1 MPYIAPAMYQNM
13 LSGVIRAGLL
23 REGENGRYHFT
34 DTTRKI
40 GWQIYQSKH
49 THLGK
54 LQGQLQG
61 NLPLLPEAPLQE
73 LSAILHRLVHASR
86 VAPQPVVK
94 RWLMSRC
101 SYLAVSAPSLAQIVE
116 NLADLYAFRDDCHL
130 SAWQK
135 YEVDGRIW
143 ETFTLLWRHG
153 QQTCSQ
159 IAEQLNVRGYTPS
172 DYNNALCH
180 LQQRGWVVEQNNSY
194 QLTAPGQRLR
204 DEAERLT
211 DATFFAPWSCLRG
224 DELNCLYDLLVGL
237 ETAVIN
243 Q

>member
-1 MPYIAPAMYQNM
+1 
-13 LSGVIRAGLL
+13 
-23 REGENGRYHFT
+23 
-34 DTTRKI
+34 
-40 GWQIYQSKH
+40 
-49 THLGK
+49 
-54 LQGQLQG
+54 
-61 NLPLLPEAPLQE
+61 
-73 LSAILHRLVHASR
+73 
-86 VAPQPVVK
+86 
-94 RWLMSRC
+94 
-101 SYLAVSAPSLAQIVE
+101 
-116 NLADLYAFRDDCHL
+116 
-130 SAWQK
+130 
-135 YEVDGRIW
+135 
-143 ETFTLLWRHG
+143 
-153 QQTCSQ
+153 
-159 IAEQLNVRGYTPS
+159 VRGYTPS